1 MFHYN
6 TLVVASTRVDA
17 STSLFEGSVVPGIL
31 TAKALQDVLF
41 AGWRNGD
48 ADCCDEI
55 ISPYGRMPRPTR
67 KPRNRSRH
75 NDANLFQCNFRS
87 KHELIARRKHCSK
100 LDPIPAV
107 IPSQLLQARNQSG
120 SGDAGLEAPDEQS
133 IEHLRSGLQQT
144 NFKLQRDADRLQHE
158 IQWIHGHFPVL
169 KLANVKCSR
178 NLRQQL
184 FRNAVQHVST
194 NFMLRKTL
202 MFWYQKLLDA
212 RRKERLQLSAS
223 RQLVAMFEKVSFDRV
238 VGKFSSWRNW
248 VLECQIEEKM
258 AASITLQ
265 RFARLLQSRR
275 EERES
280 AEQQEALMKALG
292 ELIRNAKI
300 IQRAYRRHR
309 RAVQQCQYE
318 VAARKIQ
325 HIETRRVAYNGYIE
339 QQKAARLLQG
349 KFRAYIQQRNRK
361 RAIAIAELF
370 DRSCDKS
377 AQRIQNTWRGYLSW
391 RYYELPVDIVQSLV
405 DHVEYLGAV
414 HLIQGHLRGFQCRY
428 RNRKKND
435 SAVRIQ
441 NFWRAGKHRMI
452 LRNERQIIRLHRDLA
467 ASRLQRT
474 YRRSREERKI
484 RSVLH
489 QSTRPLYLRACEFG
503 NSFRD
508 HFRVSVAKSACVVI
522 QTTWRRYVA
531 YKQEKCSRLAAASTI
546 QRFLKRRGILSMWRN
561 AVFNAHCRDE
571 AARNIQRWIRKLCH
585 RLESVRIQ
593 PVAYALE
600 QVSAVSKIQRW
611 YRYCHSD
618 SWGILLARLLA
629 TELPRC
635 IEAVN
640 QIKRCWNGYC
650 ARKEECSQRANTIAS
665 LIKQQQR
672 AEVEH
677 RAAHFIQR
685 MFKRMIDRRDG
696 KVLLHRYKILFRREI
711 KRKQQRVIVHKYL
724 EEKSQQR
731 KKKQETKTA
740 SLAIRRA
747 SIATSNEPSQALG
760 LDSYSTELSAFTLD
774 ETPNETTDSG
784 WADTQ
789 SPQIDSPVQYWSEE
803 YQRAYLYD
811 PVTGI
816 STWL

>member
-6 TLVVASTRVDA
+6 TLVVASARVDA

-67 KPRNRSRH
+67 KPLNRSRH
-75 NDANLFQCNFRS
+75 NDANRFQCNFRS
-87 KHELIARRKHCSK
+87 KHELITRRKHCSK

-194 NFMLRKTL
+194 NFMLRKAL

-223 RQLVAMFEKVSFDRV
+223 RQLIAMFEKVSFDRV

-318 VAARKIQ
+318 AAARKIQ

-339 QQKAARLLQG
+339 QQQAARLLQG
-349 KFRAYIQQRNRK
+349 KFRAYIQKRNRK

-391 RYYELPVDIVQSLV
+391 RYYELPVGIVQSLV

-441 NFWRAGKHRMI
+441 NYWRAGKHRMI

-571 AARNIQRWIRKLCH
+571 AARNIQRWIRKLRH

-593 PVAYALE
+593 PVA
-600 QVSAVSKIQRW
+600 
-611 YRYCHSD
+611 
-618 SWGILLARLLA
+618 
-629 TELPRC
+629 
-635 IEAVN
+635 
-640 QIKRCWNGYC
+640 
-650 ARKEECSQRANTIAS
+650 KEECSQRANTIAS